1 MRFDKIKIKNFM
13 AIGEAEIDLSGQ
25 GFVSITGRN
34 YTDVDNADGNVSN
47 GSGKSSLAEAVAWV
61 LSGQTIRGTK
71 DVQNYYTKDD
81 CSVEVWFESRENK
94 YRICRTKGKSLEIY
108 ENDKDISGKGIRE
121 TQEIIEAMFPEFDAE
136 YLGATVLIGQGMP
149 NAFTNNTGAKR
160 KEILERLSKSDYQI
174 EDIKNKLT
182 AVKDKTNKELRA
194 EEDGLLKA
202 ETEKGMCERDKE
214 NNLRVLALEQ
224 DIADGKKQI
233 AELKLQAEQAEIDV
247 QRFNAA
253 CDNLVATGRE
263 LADELNKRDKEWV
276 EARNKALQTA
286 QERVYAKEQARAEYE
301 TVAQRKNAD
310 AENIVKNIQ
319 NEKRAREQEYN
330 NSVKAVT
337 AGSALAK
344 ISGQVDVL
352 VQEIKRVENIKD
364 VCPTCGRPFEGV
376 HKPDTTAQQAQVEQ
390 LKVDY
395 KKEQERVDAEIARIK
410 HEWVEEENKYNSQVA
425 KAEEARNDVVR
436 EIERERARLTADV
449 SAAKADMES
458 EKVKWSVNPETR
470 ELSEQVERCREEY
483 KARKEE
489 SRRAEEQ
496 RNKISRALSEKE
508 KDVQGLEMRIM
519 QAKENISRA
528 EKRIEELSVEENA
541 RHKKI
546 ERFKSK
552 IETVNKMYSYATK
565 EFRTILLEGTIELL
579 EKKAKRLCNVVFGT
593 DKINFRQDG
602 AGIFIGYRDKP
613 LENLSGG
620 EGQLVKLLIQLALR
634 ETLISL
640 NGESYNM
647 IWLDEIFDSL
657 DEERAEKAVELASGL
672 NTESIFIISHRSNLQ
687 LPSDREIAVEKVCDV
702 ATVKIVA

>member
-13 AIGEAEIDLSGQ
+13 AIGDAEIELSGQ

-34 YTDVDNADGNVSN
+34 YTDIDNADGNVSN

-71 DVQNYYTKDD
+71 DVQNYYTKDE

-182 AVKDKTNKELRA
+182 AVKEKTNKELRS

-233 AELKLQAEQAEIDV
+233 AELKLQAEQAEIDA
-247 QRFNAA
+247 RRLTAA
-253 CDNLVATGRE
+253 CDNLVVTGRE
-263 LADELNKRDKEWV
+263 LADELNKRDKEWI
-276 EARNKALQTA
+276 EARNKALQAA

-301 TVAQRKNAD
+301 TVAQGKKTD

-319 NEKRAREQEYN
+319 NEKRVQEQEYN
-330 NSVKAVT
+330 NSVKAVS
-337 AGSALAK
+337 ADSALAK
-344 ISGQVDVL
+344 ISGQIDVL
-352 VQEIKRVENIKD
+352 SQEIKRVENIKD

-376 HKPDTTAQQAQVEQ
+376 HKPDTTAQQAQIEQ
-390 LKVDY
+390 LRVDY

-425 KAEEARNDVVR
+425 KAEAARNDVVR
-436 EIERERARLTADV
+436 EIERERARLTTDV

-458 EKVKWSVNPETR
+458 EKVRWSVNPETR
-470 ELSEQVERCREEY
+470 ELSEQVQNCREEY

-489 SRRAEEQ
+489 SRRADEQ
-496 RNKISRALSEKE
+496 RNKISRALSDKEKE
-508 KDVQGLEMRIM
+508 IQGLEMRVA
-519 QAKENISRA
+519 QAKESISRA
-528 EKRIEELSVEENA
+528 EKRIEELSAEESA

-546 ERFKSK
+546 EQRKSK
-552 IETVNKMYSYATK
+552 IETINKMYSYATK

>member
-528 EKRIEELSVEENA
+528 ETRIEELSVEENA

>member
-71 DVQNYYTKDD
+71 DVQNYYTKDE

>member
-71 DVQNYYTKDD
+71 DVQNYYTKDE

-214 NNLRVLALEQ
+214 NNLRVLVLEQ

-233 AELKLQAEQAEIDV
+233 AELKLQVEQAEIDA

-253 CDNLVATGRE
+253 CDNLVAIGRE

-276 EARNKALQTA
+276 EARNKALQSA

-301 TVAQRKNAD
+301 TVAQRRNAD

-337 AGSALAK
+337 ADSALAK
-344 ISGQVDVL
+344 ISGQIDVL
-352 VQEIKRVENIKD
+352 AQEIKRVENIKD

-425 KAEEARNDVVR
+425 KAEAARNDVVR
-436 EIERERARLTADV
+436 EIERERARLTVDV

-508 KDVQGLEMRIM
+508 KDVQGVEMRIM
-519 QAKENISRA
+519 QAKENIIRA

-579 EKKAKRLCNVVFGT
+579 ERKAKRLCNVVFGT

-640 NGESYNM
+640 SGEDYNM

>member
-71 DVQNYYTKDD
+71 DVQNYYTKDE
-81 CSVEVWFESRENK
+81 CSVEIWFESRENK

-182 AVKDKTNKELRA
+182 AVKDKTNKELRT

-224 DIADGKKQI
+224 DMADGKKQI
-233 AELKLQAEQAEIDV
+233 AELKLQVEQAEIDA

-253 CDNLVATGRE
+253 CDNLVAIGRE

-276 EARNKALQTA
+276 EARNKALQSA

-301 TVAQRKNAD
+301 TVAQRRNAD

-337 AGSALAK
+337 ADSALAK
-344 ISGQVDVL
+344 ISGQIDVL
-352 VQEIKRVENIKD
+352 AQEIKRVENIKD

-425 KAEEARNDVVR
+425 KAEAARNDVVR
-436 EIERERARLTADV
+436 EIERERARLTVDV

-508 KDVQGLEMRIM
+508 KDVQGLEMRIT
-519 QAKENISRA
+519 QAKENIIRA

>member
-71 DVQNYYTKDD
+71 DVQNYYTKDE
-81 CSVEVWFESRENK
+81 CSVEIWFESRENK

-182 AVKDKTNKELRA
+182 AVKDKTNKELRT

-233 AELKLQAEQAEIDV
+233 AELKLQMEQAEIDA

-276 EARNKALQTA
+276 EARNKALQSA

-301 TVAQRKNAD
+301 TEAQRKNAD

-319 NEKRAREQEYN
+319 DEKRAREQEYN

-337 AGSALAK
+337 ADSALAK

-425 KAEEARNDVVR
+425 KAEAARNDVVR

-508 KDVQGLEMRIM
+508 KDVQGLEVRIT
-519 QAKENISRA
+519 QAKENIIRA

>member
-71 DVQNYYTKDD
+71 DVQNYYTKDE

-182 AVKDKTNKELRA
+182 AVKDKTNKELRT

-233 AELKLQAEQAEIDV
+233 AELKLQAEQAEIDA
-247 QRFNAA
+247 QRINAA

-276 EARNKALQTA
+276 EARNKALQSA

-310 AENIVKNIQ
+310 AENVVKNIQ
-319 NEKRAREQEYN
+319 NEKRAREQEYS
-330 NSVKAVT
+330 NSVKAVS
-337 AGSALAK
+337 ADSALAK
-344 ISGQVDVL
+344 ISGQIDVL
-352 VQEIKRVENIKD
+352 AQEIKRVENIKD

-376 HKPDTTAQQAQVEQ
+376 HKPDTTAQQAQVER

-519 QAKENISRA
+519 QAKENIIRA

>member
-71 DVQNYYTKDD
+71 DVQNYYTKDE
-81 CSVEVWFESRENK
+81 CSVEIWFESRENK

-182 AVKDKTNKELRA
+182 AVKDKTNKELRT

-233 AELKLQAEQAEIDV
+233 AELKLQMEQAEIDA

-276 EARNKALQTA
+276 EARNKALQSA

-301 TVAQRKNAD
+301 TEAQRKNAD

-319 NEKRAREQEYN
+319 DEKRAREQEYN

-337 AGSALAK
+337 ADSALAK

-425 KAEEARNDVVR
+425 KAEAARNDVVR

-519 QAKENISRA
+519 QAKENIIRA